1 MNVTPLDM
9 AFAALSYENMIV
21 KWKKGNQTSNSEC
34 RKYTMTKKTRSHFK
48 KGQQIWLHWNW
59 SFPRKF
65 GKMHG
70 KLKIIYIL
78 K

>member
-34 RKYTMTKKTRSHFK
+34 RKYTMMEKKTRSHF
-48 KGQQIWLHWNW
+48 
-59 SFPRKF
+59 
-65 GKMHG
+65 
-70 KLKIIYIL
+70 
-78 K
+78 